1 MIEVQFVDAPHQ
13 IQIGLWRRPR
23 QVVHRGA
30 RELQQLRLPRNGK
43 DVFGIDHRFALASS
57 IRPSATAK
65 KSVSIASWPIF
76 ACRSFT
82 LGPSALRFSVAVANT
97 SPARSRSWAFH
108 CVICWGWTS
117 KRSESCASVRSPLR
131 AAKATFALKV
141 DEWFRRGRFIA
152 SAPMRACAQLE
163 QSCTYRFV

>member
-65 KSVSIASWPIF
+65 KSFSIASWPIF

-117 KRSESCASVRSPLR
+117 KPPTSWRTDISPSR
-131 AAKATFALKV
+131 DALARLPLQV
-141 DEWFRRGRFIA
+141 AE
-152 SAPMRACAQLE
+152 
-163 QSCTYRFV
+163 